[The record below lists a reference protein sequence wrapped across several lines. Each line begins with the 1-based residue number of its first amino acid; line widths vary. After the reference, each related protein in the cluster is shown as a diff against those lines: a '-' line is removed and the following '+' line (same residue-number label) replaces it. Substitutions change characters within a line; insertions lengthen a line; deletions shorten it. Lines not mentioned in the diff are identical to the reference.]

1 MNHRSLGP
9 PAGRYPASG
18 YYPIKRLTALAL
30 TPLFLGLP
38 AYGQMLDRGTPTPP
52 CGPRVSILEQLE
64 RDFAETPVS
73 RGLASN
79 GTVLELLVSASG
91 TWTML
96 ISLPNGSSCFGAA
109 GEMWEVV
116 QPNAKPGAPT

>member
-1 MNHRSLGP
+1 MSVKTHHLVLAATLAVAA
-9 PAGRYPASG
+9 PAAAQTQP
-18 YYPIKRLTALAL
+18 
-30 TPLFLGLP
+30 
-38 AYGQMLDRGTPTPP
+38 QMPP
-52 CGPRVSILEQLE
+52 CGPRASILEQLE

-96 ISLPNGSSCFGAA
+96 ISLPSGNSCFGAA
-109 GEMWEVV
+109 GEMWEETPGMGGASSVKRGR
-116 QPNAKPGAPT
+116 PAKFTIAD

>member
-1 MNHRSLGP
+1 M
-9 PAGRYPASG
+9 PAKTMFLTIATTLAIAAPA
-18 YYPIKRLTALAL
+18 AA
-30 TPLFLGLP
+30 
-38 AYGQMLDRGTPTPP
+38 QMQPQMPP

-79 GTVLELLVSASG
+79 GTVIELLVSETG

-96 ISLPNGSSCFGAA
+96 ISLPNGHSCFGAA
-109 GEMWEVV
+109 GEMWEQGPGLQQGGASPVKRGRPATFSV
-116 QPNAKPGAPT
+116 PN